1 MPFIS
6 VYCIDTSLDIPKY
19 SNLPAAE
26 TFSRANFVEIIQL
39 FSPAGRR
46 HDAGRIKGFTECR
59 GTTKN
64 QVPPSQKL
72 TVRHYSH
79 FLLVCLLFTSFY
91 QVKSLLFQRQ
101 TGFVDL
107 FLLSTVSATSA
118 TRQVVKRCRRS
129 QAWGFLKCFAR
140 GKSCILWVSIS
151 SLRNEH
157 PRYSFFA

>member
-19 SNLPAAE
+19 STFFNLPAAE

-64 QVPPSQKL
+64 QVPPCQKL

-79 FLLVCLLFTSFY
+79 FFVGVFAFY

-129 QAWGFLKCFAR
+129 QA
-140 GKSCILWVSIS
+140 
-151 SLRNEH
+151 
-157 PRYSFFA
+157 